1 MFFYSY
7 IQYYFLSLILQWIY
21 VYVIKLINICFFMF
35 CMRQPS
41 PLHAINHHRQFVC
54 VCGIHGCLSPSC
66 GLHWYCWQDHH
77 ENKETVTFLWYRSL
91 RCFLCLHRWCQ
102 MSGQQQ
108 KTGSFTSHVTGI
120 WMEVSSR
127 FQYSESSSWIRDQQK
142 SQKFKGQS
150 RSICV
155 ICIWCRDVCVW
166 ENNTVFSLRKDSV
179 VCLHLNS
186 SIKCLNVSVY
196 NHIKHLKS
204 GINDTAAVFL
214 L

>member
-1 MFFYSY
+1 MSM
-7 IQYYFLSLILQWIY
+7 LSNWSIF
-21 VYVIKLINICFFMF
+21 VFFMF

-186 SIKCLNVSVY
+186 SMFECECIQPYKTSEKWY
-196 NHIKHLKS
+196 
-204 GINDTAAVFL
+204 
-214 L
+214 